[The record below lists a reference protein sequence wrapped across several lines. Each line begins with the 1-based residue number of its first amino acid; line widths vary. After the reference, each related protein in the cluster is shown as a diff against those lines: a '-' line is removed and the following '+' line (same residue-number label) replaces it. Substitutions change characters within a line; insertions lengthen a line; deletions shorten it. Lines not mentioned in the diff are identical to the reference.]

1 VTLLYVK
8 TFGYDTT
15 DVRAMP
21 VTLVGFQEKP
31 LRLTPPWTDDAR
43 AALCDSAPRVSSTIA
58 KLARIRE
65 TGIRQSDSR
74 LVFKKRV
81 KALTGFRSASASR
94 ARPTYPGLNASRQ
107 SPVD

>member
-43 AALCDSAPRVSSTIA
+43 AALCDSASRVASTIA

-65 TGIRQSDSR
+65 TGGMPESESR

-81 KALTGFRSASASR
+81 KALTGFRLPQLH
-94 ARPTYPGLNASRQ
+94 ARGQPTQG
-107 SPVD
+107 